1 MYERDYKYLILGGGV
16 VAGYAAQEFVGQG
29 LRSGELGIISADQ
42 MLPYDRPPLS
52 KDFLAGQKT
61 ADDILINDL
70 EFYKKHGIN
79 VWLNSPAETVDLERK
94 VVYAADNNRVTYE
107 KLLIATGSR
116 VRTLDLPSAA
126 LEGIL
131 YLRWSHDARRIR
143 EYAEESKQVGIVGAG
158 YIGMEVA
165 SVLAHRGLEV
175 TIIFPGDRI
184 MKKFFTPE
192 MSAFFQKYY
201 EERGVKLMPGS
212 KVEAFIGDNQVK
224 AIKLESGQQ
233 LPVDFVVVGIG
244 VEPAIELL
252 AGTELNISNGILTNE
267 YLETNIPDVYAAG
280 DVANYY
286 DVVFNKQRRIE
297 HWNNAVQQGRHA
309 AQVMSGVRK
318 PYRELPYFF
327 SDVFDLSWE
336 FWGDTQGADQVSY
349 RGDIAQGS
357 FSVWWTKEGRLVGA
371 FVMDRPDEERE
382 LAQKLIKEQR
392 QISSDLLIKKEQ

>member
-371 FVMDRPDEERE
+371 FVMDCPDEERE